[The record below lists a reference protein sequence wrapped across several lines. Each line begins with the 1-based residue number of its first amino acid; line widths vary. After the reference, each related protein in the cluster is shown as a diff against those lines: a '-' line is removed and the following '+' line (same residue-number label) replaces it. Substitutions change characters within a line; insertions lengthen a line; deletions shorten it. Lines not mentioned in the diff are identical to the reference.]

1 MFFLLIKQKIE
12 IVKHENRNGFLGW
25 LRLKKNIANFI
36 KKKKLLNL
44 KLNDSVIHKRK
55 PEMLNRLKVC

>member
-1 MFFLLIKQKIE
+1 MKTEMDFQ
-12 IVKHENRNGFLGW
+12 VGYA
-25 LRLKKNIANFI
+25 LKKIANFI
-36 KKKKLLNL
+36 KKLLNL

>member
-25 LRLKKNIANFI
+25 LRLKKKIANFI
-36 KKKKLLNL
+36 KKLLNL

>member
-25 LRLKKNIANFI
+25 LRLKKNANFI
-36 KKKKLLNL
+36 KKKLLNL